1 MNIKYRIILLSFT
14 ALCLFSLVSR
24 IYFNDFQD
32 GWNAYVKNNYET
44 ALELWLPLAKQGNFR
59 AQFLIGSMYDFGQG
73 VPENDS
79 EAFKWYQL
87 AAEQGESRAL
97 LFLGF
102 MYDFG
107 QGVPEDDREAFKW
120 YQLAAEQGYAE
131 AKNNIYVLAKND
143 FPEALTVLLNDAKK
157 GVAVAQYTL
166 GSMYEIG
173 EGVLKDGK
181 EAVKWYLL
189 AAEQNDYR
197 HAKNNIYNLAKMN
210 VPEALTVLLND
221 AEKDVAVAQFTLGS
235 MYDIGQGVPKDGKEA
250 VKWYLL
256 AAEQNDYRHAKN
268 NIYNLANMN
277 VPEALTVLLND
288 AEKGIVPAQNNLSV
302 MYLSGLG
309 VPQDYDKFTKLHLSL
324 KKQEFAQAKN
334 DILALTKKNIPQEL
348 KTLTNNAEK
357 DVLAEQL
364 KLGRMYQFGLIV
376 SQDDKKAV
384 HWYRLAAEQGDANAQ
399 FSLGFMY
406 YSGQGVPK
414 DDQEATKWYRLAIA
428 PDINFVLARLLMRGL
443 LVHN

>member
-14 ALCLFSLVSR
+14 ALFLFSLVSR
-24 IYFNDFQD
+24 IFFHDFQD

-44 ALELWLPLAKQGNFR
+44 AHELWLPLAKQGNFR

-173 EGVLKDGK
+173 EGVL
-181 EAVKWYLL
+181 
-189 AAEQNDYR
+189 
-197 HAKNNIYNLAKMN
+197 
-210 VPEALTVLLND
+210 
-221 AEKDVAVAQFTLGS
+221 
-235 MYDIGQGVPKDGKEA
+235 KDGKEA